1 MPAKTNMTDKEYM
14 EDVMLTAK
22 TLTGLYHHATQEAS
36 TQSLHSEFQKNL
48 NDTLKMQHDIFCT
61 MEQNGWYPQ
70 QQADQSQVL
79 QVKTKFSGSM

>member
-22 TLTGLYHHATQEAS
+22 TLTSLYHYATQEAS

-48 NDTLKMQHDIFCT
+48 NDTLKMQHNIFCT

-70 QQADQSQVL
+70 QQADQAQIQ
-79 QVKTKFSGSM
+79 QVKTKFSTGM